1 MREKASVYHEVLTS
15 HVSVLSVGPYANAV
29 LRFQISFPDS
39 YPNLPPLVTFSTDM
53 FHPLITPLTTY
64 MYSTDVQDNG
74 TVSATDEERLPPGG
88 FSLRHGFPHWFGRA
102 SRSRVEH
109 GGQRG
114 RPPASL
120 QMTPPPDTRR
130 VQTGNRSEDGSENA
144 GGTEGTLEST
154 LEPEASAD
162 AASGRN
168 RSGARRDVS
177 TYEVLRYIRS
187 TFDDANV
194 LDSVPLEA
202 AGNPGAWHAWRTHRR
217 QQAAKVTSSPAS
229 VKSDTGSNLAKIDE
243 TITSPTPSGNTEAD
257 SATLKSAAPK
267 RPDEWNWDGVWE
279 ERVKRGIAASLSEP
293 VLFGNAGAADEVINF
308 ISMEEA
314 DVEGTKQNLLR
325 TLGAVP

>member
-1 MREKASVYHEVLTS
+1 MLTS
-15 HVSVLSVGPYANAV
+15 RVSVLSVVGPYANAV
-29 LRFQISFPDS
+29 LRFQVSFPDS

-109 GGQRG
+109 GTGSGGQRG
-114 RPPASL
+114 RPAAASVE
-120 QMTPPPDTRR
+120 MTPPPDTRKVR
-130 VQTGNRSEDGSENA
+130 TGNRSEDGSENA
-144 GGTEGTLEST
+144 GGTDEPLKST
-154 LEPEASAD
+154 LEPEATAG
-162 AASGRN
+162 AASDRN
-168 RSGARRDVS
+168 RSAAARRDVS

-217 QQAAKVTSSPAS
+217 QQAAKLTRASSPAS
-229 VKSDTGSNLAKIDE
+229 VKSDAGSGIAAKIDE
-243 TITSPTPSGNTEAD
+243 AVASPTPSGKTETG
-257 SATLKSAAPK
+257 SATTSKSAAPK
-267 RPDEWNWDGVWE
+267 GPDEWNWDGVWE
-279 ERVKRGIAASLSEP
+279 ERVKRGIATSLSEP
-293 VLFGNAGAADEVINF
+293 VLFGHAGAADEVVSN
-308 ISMEEA
+308 
-314 DVEGTKQNLLR
+314 
-325 TLGAVP
+325 